1 MASLN
6 HEDTRLAVS
15 CERAFLEKLEGSC
28 RTPIAG
34 YARKDENGNCVF
46 KALVASP
53 DGTQGEGLMP
63 WENVLCCFF
72 LWHRHTMLLTLWCYC
87 IFSTRNLEDRSV
99 CVC

>member
-1 MASLN
+1 MQIVEKKLFMPLFVVQLFSLIQMFLLQANYLVSLN

-34 YARKDENGNCVF
+34 YAHRDEDGRCIF

-53 DGTQGEGLMP
+53 DGTRGM
-63 WENVLCCFF
+63 
-72 LWHRHTMLLTLWCYC
+72 
-87 IFSTRNLEDRSV
+87 STVTRG
-99 CVC
+99 